1 MKTVQSLGVRPGK
14 VGWPLLLAGA
24 AVLAGVAAGV
34 FFLLPTSAA
43 KKDDLLSPPILAPD
57 VLSQKV
63 HAFCGACHAYPTPD
77 SFPRF
82 AWKEEVER
90 GYFFFGKSSLQVNP
104 PPIDQVV
111 RYYESQAPESLPAPN
126 IPRAKS
132 PFGCGFARHG
142 IKGPPG
148 ASQPAISHVSLV
160 HLSDPKKL
168 DLLACEM
175 RWGFIMR
182 LKPQE
187 PNATWEIL
195 GKVDNPAHVEVVD
208 LDGDGILDLLV
219 ADLGSFGPVDRICG
233 KVVWL
238 RGGKDGK
245 YTPTTLLQ
253 GVGRVAD
260 VQAADFNGDGKLDL
274 VVAVFGWQE
283 TGEILVLENRTTDW
297 AKPDFTPH
305 VVDRRH
311 GAIHVPVADL
321 NGDGKPDF
329 VAVLAQEHEE
339 VALFVNDGNFQFH
352 KEVLYSA
359 PHPAYGSSG
368 IQLVDLDRDGHLDV
382 LYTNGDVLDSPH
394 LLKPY
399 HGVQWLRNPGNGR
412 TPFEHRPL
420 APMHGVHRAL
430 AADIDGDGDFDIVAV
445 CYLPG
450 EHFPQRKALN
460 LDSIIMLEQ
469 TEPGRFERHTLASIE
484 CDHVTCAVG
493 DVFGTG
499 CVDLVVGNFTL
510 DKTAD
515 SVTLLKNLGRAKAK

>member
-1 MKTVQSLGVRPGK
+1 MTDVHHFVVRPGRI
-14 VGWPLLLAGA
+14 GWPLLLAGA
-24 AVLAGVAAGV
+24 ALLAGVVAAL
-34 FFLLPTSAA
+34 FFMAPKPTA
-43 KKDDLLSPPILAPD
+43 KEDLLNPPMLAPA
-57 VLSQKV
+57 VLTEKV

-111 RYYESQAPESLPAPN
+111 RYYESQAPEKLATPTIA
-126 IPRAKS
+126 RAKT
-132 PFGCGFARHG
+132 PFGCGFARYG
-142 IKGPPG
+142 IPGPPG
-148 ASQPAISHVSLV
+148 ASPPAVSHVSLV

-175 RWGFIMR
+175 RWGFVMR
-182 LKPQE
+182 LKTYD

-195 GKVDNPAHVEVVD
+195 GKVDNPAHAEVVD
-208 LDGDGILDLLV
+208 LDGDGILDLIV
-219 ADLGSFGPVDRICG
+219 ADLGSFGPVDRVCG
-233 KVVWL
+233 KVIWL

-245 YTPTTLLQ
+245 FTPTTLLQ

-274 VVAVFGWQE
+274 VVASFGWQE
-283 TGEILVLENRTTDW
+283 TGELLVLENRTADW
-297 AKPDFTPH
+297 AKPTFEPH

-311 GAIHVPVADL
+311 GAIHVPVGDL
-321 NGDGKPDF
+321 DGDGKPDF
-329 VAVLAQEHEE
+329 VAVFAQEHEE
-339 VALFVNDGNFQFH
+339 VALFVNEGGFRFR
-352 KEVLYSA
+352 KEILYSA

-368 IQLVDLDRDGHLDV
+368 IQLVDLDGDGLTDV
-382 LYTNGDVLDSPH
+382 LYTNGDVLDAPH

-399 HGVQWLRNPGNGR
+399 HGIQWLRNPGKGR
-412 TPFEHRPL
+412 YPFEHRPL

-430 AADIDGDGDFDIVAV
+430 AADLDGDGDLDIVAV

-460 LDSIIMLEQ
+460 LDSIILLEQ
-469 TEPGRFERHTLASIE
+469 TEPGRFERHTLASVE

-499 CVDLVVGNFTL
+499 RVDLVVGNFTL

-515 SVTLLKNLGRAKAK
+515 SVTVLKNLGRAKAK